1 MRSAVPGVPTDG
13 ATAKAR
19 KWGTRA
25 ADWWQRAAHED
36 GPERHTLLLIGKST
50 LAATLSWVVS
60 YDLMDAASPAFA
72 PFAAVTIMYVTVY
85 QSVVQS
91 LRYVGAVAV
100 GVAVQAVLGF
110 LAGPDLLT
118 FVLVAVIA
126 LSISRLRVLGTQ
138 GPQVATAALFAFSTY
153 IAGPDNSTRV
163 IQLGQIVL
171 LVLIGCAIGTA
182 VNVTIAPPLRYR
194 SAEYAVRVLAG
205 TLHDL
210 TSDIYPALRDGALD
224 ADTTARWRDRAA
236 RTGGLIEQ
244 ARAGLDTAVESVRY
258 NPRRLLRRHRG
269 HLTFHGYA
277 SVLGALERT
286 LYQLASMTR
295 SLDRWQD
302 EENEYVYR
310 PFLARYADFLEA
322 VSKTALAL
330 STLDEATLPQQ
341 TAGLTRM
348 AGEVE
353 RRCREVVAE
362 ADART
367 LPLSDP
373 GRPYGVLV
381 VEATRLMEEV
391 RYTCDTLS
399 GWVEA

>member
-1 MRSAVPGVPTDG
+1 MADDQT
-13 ATAKAR
+13 TAGERRWAGR
-19 KWGTRA
+19 LAGWWG
-25 ADWWQRAAHED
+25 RAAHED
-36 GPERHTLLLIGKST
+36 SSERHTLLLIGKST
-50 LAATLSWVVS
+50 LAATLSWLVS
-60 YDLMDAASPAFA
+60 YNLMDATSPAFA
-72 PFAAVTIMYVTVY
+72 PFSAVTIMYVTVY

-91 LRYVGAVAV
+91 LRYVAAVAV
-100 GVAVQAVLGF
+100 GVAVQALLGF

-153 IAGPDNSTRV
+153 VSTTDDSARV
-163 IQLGQIVL
+163 SRLGQIVL

-182 VNVTIAPPLRYR
+182 VNVAIAPPLRYR
-194 SAEYAVRVLAG
+194 SAEHAVRVLAR

-210 TSDIYPALRDGALD
+210 TSDMHPALRDRTLD
-224 ADTTARWRDRAA
+224 ADTTSRWRDRAA
-236 RTGGLIEQ
+236 RTGSLIEQ

-269 HLTFHGYA
+269 HLTFQGYA
-277 SVLGALERT
+277 SVLAALERT

-295 SLDRWQD
+295 CLDQWHD
-302 EENEYVYR
+302 EEAEYVYQ
-310 PFLARYADFLEA
+310 PFLVRYADFLEA
-322 VSKTALAL
+322 VSETALAL
-330 STLDEATLPQQ
+330 STLDESTLPQQ
-341 TAGLTRM
+341 TERLARL
-348 AGEVE
+348 AGETE
-353 RRCREVVAE
+353 DRCREVVVE
-362 ADART
+362 ADARA

-373 GRPYGVLV
+373 SRPYGVLV
-381 VEATRLMEEV
+381 VEATRLKEEV